1 MKNILYVVLM
11 ALIISSCQKQKIG
24 FVDNGNVI
32 NEYQKKKDAEAK
44 FQVKEDAFRKRAD
57 SISQAFQTEAQTT
70 QAEAQRLAKSNNL
83 KKAEEMMTGLQQKQ
97 QVLQQQMQYE
107 QQQLTQLFQS
117 EIDSVIV
124 DVKDFVKEYGKAN
137 GYTYILGTSDASS
150 SVLYGTD
157 ENDLSETILEALN
170 ADYENNK

>member
-1 MKNILYVVLM
+1 MKNLFYVVLVAM
-11 ALIISSCQKQKIG
+11 ILTSCQKQKIG

-32 NEYQKKKDAEAK
+32 NEYQKKKDAEVA
-44 FQVKEDAFRKRAD
+44 FQGKEEAFRKRAD
-57 SISQAFQTEAQTT
+57 SISQAFQAEAQTT
-70 QAEAQRLAKSNNL
+70 QTEAQRLAKSNNL
-83 KKAEEMMTGLQQKQ
+83 KKAEEMMGGLQQKQ
-97 QVLQQQMQYE
+97 QALQQQMQYE
-107 QQQLTQLFQS
+107 QQQLTQEFQS

-137 GYTYILGTSDASS
+137 GYTYILGTSDAAS

-170 ADYENNK
+170 AEYEKAE